1 MNGYGYGYGNGAHP
15 ENIMV
20 TYSKYGTASYN
31 IKVLIN
37 NTIANSGMTDTGFH
51 TVTLSRKLHIHVP
64 WLKITK

>member
-37 NTIANSGMTDTGFH
+37 NTIANSGMTETGFH
-51 TVTLSRKLHIHVP
+51 TVTISRKLHIP